1 MSYEKQAIITKKRE
15 LVQRYE
21 REMLASPSGFNCESK
36 LLDFRKVLN
45 EMEKKF
51 WDSRKSQEEE
61 IHGRNESE
69 EVETP
74 ENTKLRANRKRKISS
89 VNHTPG
95 EEHAELKASLLSPN
109 ENRTNVIDESA
120 ILETQRRPS
129 VSAISPD
136 GLRIK
141 IRLISPLS

>member
-1 MSYEKQAIITKKRE
+1 MSFEKQAIIAKKRE

-21 REMLASPSGFNCESK
+21 REMLASPSGSNCESK

-69 EVETP
+69 VVE
-74 ENTKLRANRKRKISS
+74 
-89 VNHTPG
+89 NHTPG